1 MNVTVRFGIY
11 LKLEMVYA
19 KEEITIANS
28 VDGMQEIVLILTLG
42 TLNVMSLIHTRW
54 AIIIVTAMSTL

>member
-1 MNVTVRFGIY
+1 
-11 LKLEMVYA
+11 MVYA
-19 KEEITIANS
+19 KEEITIAKS